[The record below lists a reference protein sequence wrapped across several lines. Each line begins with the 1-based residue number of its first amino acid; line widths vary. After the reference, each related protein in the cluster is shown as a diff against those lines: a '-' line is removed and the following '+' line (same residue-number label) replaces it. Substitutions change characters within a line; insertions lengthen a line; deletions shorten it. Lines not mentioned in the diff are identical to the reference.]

1 MNDRV
6 LFISG
11 RCPHSTQILKGI
23 QQHPFLKTIFKI
35 INVDTHPYPNYIKSV
50 PSILVKNRVVS
61 GQQVFGYL
69 SKIVESKLEQEQ
81 RESKGSLGK
90 QDQGVCRINDKG
102 ELEGYCGDGGGIGFS
117 MISEENDNNKDS
129 RFIMHSNYDT
139 IEGNTLSNAVYQG
152 QNLAMETGDQML
164 SEKRQ
169 GFDSDL
175 ERLQAE
181 RAEMMGGQGPQG
193 ALGRR

>member
-11 RCPHSTQILKGI
+11 RCEHSTQILKGI
-23 QQHPFLKTIFKI
+23 QQHPFLKTIFQI
-35 INVDTHPYPNYIKSV
+35 VNIDARPYPNYIKSV
-50 PSILVKNRVVS
+50 PSMLVKNRVLT
-61 GQQVFGYL
+61 GKQVFEYL
-69 SKIVESKLEQEQ
+69 GKIVESKMEQEK
-81 RESKGSLGK
+81 RETQGSLEAK
-90 QDQGVCRINDKG
+90 DQGVCRINEDG

-117 MISEENDNNKDS
+117 MITEENDNNKDS
-129 RFIMHSNYDT
+129 RYIMHSNYDT

-152 QNLAMETGDQML
+152 QSVAMETGDQML

-169 GFDSDL
+169 AFDSDF

-181 RAEMMGGQGPQG
+181 RAELMGGQGPQG
-193 ALGRR
+193 RR

>member
-11 RCPHSTQILKGI
+11 RCPHSTTILKGI

-50 PSILVKNRVVS
+50 PSILIKNRVVS
-61 GQQVFGYL
+61 GQDVFGYFA
-69 SKIVESKLEQEQ
+69 KIVESKLEQEQ
-81 RESKGSLGK
+81 RESRGTLDK
-90 QDQGVCRINDKG
+90 QDQGVCRINDDG
-102 ELEGYCGDGGGIGFS
+102 ELEGYCGSDGGGIGFS

-129 RFIMHSNYDT
+129 RFIMHSKYDT
-139 IEGNTLSNAVYQG
+139 IEGNTISNAVYQNQG
-152 QNLAMETGDQML
+152 SAMETGDQML

-169 GFDSDL
+169 AFDSDL
-175 ERLQAE
+175 EKLQAE
-181 RAEMMGGQGPQG
+181 RAQMMGGQGPQG
-193 ALGRR
+193 RR

>member
-11 RCPHSTQILKGI
+11 RCEHSTQILKGI
-23 QQHPFLKTIFKI
+23 QQHPFLKTIFQI
-35 INVDTHPYPNYIKSV
+35 VNIDVRPYPNYIKSV
-50 PSILVKNRVVS
+50 PSMLVKNRVLT
-61 GQQVFGYL
+61 GKQVFEYL
-69 SKIVESKLEQEQ
+69 GKIVDSKMEQEK
-81 RESKGSLGK
+81 RETQGSLEAK
-90 QDQGVCRINDKG
+90 DQGVCRINEDG

-117 MISEENDNNKDS
+117 MITEENDNNKDS
-129 RFIMHSNYDT
+129 RYIMHSNYDT

-152 QNLAMETGDQML
+152 QSVAMETGDQML
-164 SEKRQ
+164 GEKRQ
-169 GFDSDL
+169 AFDSDF

-193 ALGRR
+193 RR

>member
-11 RCPHSTQILKGI
+11 RCSHSTDILKGI
-23 QQHPFLKTIFKI
+23 RQHLFLKDIFKI
-35 INVDTHPYPNYIKSV
+35 INVDTHPYPNYVKSV

-61 GQQVFGYL
+61 GQQVFEYL
-69 SKIVESKLEQEQ
+69 GKIVESKLDQEK
-81 RESKGSLGK
+81 RESQGSLGK
-90 QDQGVCRINDKG
+90 KDQGVCRINDKG

-117 MISEENDNNKDS
+117 VISEENDNNKDS
-129 RFIMHSNYDT
+129 RYIMHSNYDT
-139 IEGNTLSNAVYQG
+139 IEGNMLSNAVYQEQG
-152 QNLAMETGDQML
+152 IAMETGDQML

-169 GFDSDL
+169 GFDSDF

-193 ALGRR
+193 RR

>member
-11 RCPHSTQILKGI
+11 RCPHSTDILKGI
-23 QQHPFLKTIFKI
+23 RQHLFLKDIFKI
-35 INVDTHPYPNYIKSV
+35 INVDTHPYPNYVKSV

-61 GQQVFGYL
+61 GQQVFEYL
-69 SKIVESKLEQEQ
+69 GKIVESKLDQEK
-81 RESKGSLGK
+81 RESQGSLGK
-90 QDQGVCRINDKG
+90 KDQGVCRINDKG

-129 RFIMHSNYDT
+129 RYVMHSNYDT
-139 IEGNTLSNAVYQG
+139 IEGNMLSNAVYQEQG
-152 QNLAMETGDQML
+152 IAMETGDQML

-169 GFDSDL
+169 AFDSDF
-175 ERLQAE
+175 EKLQAE

-193 ALGRR
+193 RR

>member
-11 RCPHSTQILKGI
+11 RCPHSAQILKGI

-81 RESKGSLGK
+81 RESNGSLGK
-90 QDQGVCRINDKG
+90 QDQGVCRINEDG

-139 IEGNTLSNAVYQG
+139 IEGNTLSNAVYQE
-152 QNLAMETGDQML
+152 QNLAMEAGDKML

-169 GFDSDL
+169 AFDSDL

-193 ALGRR
+193 ALARR